1 MYLKKNKNHRRTR
14 RKHSETDIR
23 GKTSWPQQNKPKET
37 GLIIMKNN
45 LLCEKKSGKNA
56 CKYVNE
62 LVFYI
67 HTLFMLT
74 IKNMTSATEKWAK
87 RYE

>member
-1 MYLKKNKNHRRTR
+1 MKK
-14 RKHSETDIR
+14 
-23 GKTSWPQQNKPKET
+23 
-37 GLIIMKNN
+37 N

-87 RYE
+87 DMNKYMKREKIHSQ